1 MTRVTMCLVSA
12 LWVGSAL
19 AQTPSEK
26 DPWGPLRSLEGHWEA
41 AISGKLGTG
50 TGVRDYEF
58 ILDGHYLIFRHD
70 SVREPQ
76 EKSPEGDHHRE
87 LAVYSFDSERQKIVL
102 RTFMIEGFIL
112 QYLCNE
118 TGTKITCESEHVESG
133 SGFRARV
140 ELDIKSPYELIERF
154 ELAEPGQELE
164 LYFTNRWTRAPK
176 LR

>member
-1 MTRVTMCLVSA
+1 MTRLAMCLVSA

-19 AQTPSEK
+19 AQTPSET
-26 DPWGPLRSLEGHWEA
+26 DPWAPLRSLEGHWEG

-58 ILDGHYLIFRHD
+58 ILDGHYLMFRHA

-87 LAVYSFDSERQKIVL
+87 LAVFSFDSERQKIVL
-102 RTFMIEGFIL
+102 RTFMIEGFVL
-112 QYLCNE
+112 QYLCDV
-118 TGTKITCESEHVESG
+118 TGTKITCESERVESG
-133 SGFRARV
+133 PGFRARV

-154 ELAEPGQELE
+154 ELAETGQELE
-164 LYFTNRWTRAPK
+164 LYFTNRWTRRPK